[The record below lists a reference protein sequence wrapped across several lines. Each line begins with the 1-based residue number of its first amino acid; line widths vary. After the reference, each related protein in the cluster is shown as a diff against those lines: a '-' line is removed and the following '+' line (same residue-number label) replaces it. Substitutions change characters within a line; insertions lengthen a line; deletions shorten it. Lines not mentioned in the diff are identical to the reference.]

1 MAQRYTKMSK
11 DKLIQERDD
20 ILRWMDANDGHFST
34 FFVNKLNEICEEINK
49 LNTTTIG

>member
-1 MAQRYTKMSK
+1 MNK

-34 FFVNKLNEICEEINK
+34 FFVNKLNEIRAEINK
-49 LNTTTIG
+49 LNTNTNG